1 MRLGFLFWR
10 IHDIG
15 GYMEGL
21 ELSSIEQFDA
31 AKAAGFAPRAPRAPR
46 ADTAPEEVEILN
58 AGPSPASLE
67 MEADALRHVESA
79 KLLEANVRLSGGQDV
94 IQIAPP
100 GRVLDTY
107 APASQADLD
116 QLKEDINASFSEL
129 SNVLLDIQRGFEILN
144 DRIAKYNERSSHKI

>member
-1 MRLGFLFWR
+1 M
-10 IHDIG
+10 
-15 GYMEGL
+15 
-21 ELSSIEQFDA
+21 DA
-31 AKAAGFAPRAPRAPR
+31 KTAEDYLVDFKPR
-46 ADTAPEEVEILN
+46 ADTAPEPVE
-58 AGPSPASLE
+58 SLE

-100 GRVLDTY
+100 GRVLDVY

-144 DRIAKYNERSSHKI
+144 DRIVKYNERSSHKI